1 MISGGSDRLNLG
13 ISYEQGYTDRNA
25 NITLDNRIGVSLS
38 TQISDRV
45 LFNGRLGVPVG
56 GRVADPS
63 LAGDAEVQFLL
74 NESGSLSA
82 KMFNRENQF
91 QQLFALRQGYTQG
104 IGLSYQVSFDN
115 WRVLMNQIFGH
126 K

>member
-1 MISGGSDRLNLG
+1 
-13 ISYEQGYTDRNA
+13 
-25 NITLDNRIGVSLS
+25 
-38 TQISDRV
+38 
-45 LFNGRLGVPVG
+45 VG

-82 KMFNRENQF
+82 KIFNRENQF

-104 IGLSYQVSFDN
+104 LGLSYQVSFDS